1 MNKKYTNQIHTDMS
15 FKPKDI
21 IGLMTD
27 YFKMKS
33 KLRPIKDLPI
43 VLSNKDDES
52 LESVTWFGHS
62 ASLLKVEGKKLLL
75 DPMLGDA
82 SSPFPIFNSKRY
94 SGVFSLEREDLQEI
108 DAIIISHNHYD
119 HLNYKS
125 IMELKDRTKH
135 FYVPTGV
142 AQYLIK
148 WGVSPSKISEHKW
161 WDEITFDTIKL
172 VCAPARHFSGR
183 SMTDRDRSLWCSWL
197 ILGQETKVFFS
208 GDSGYAPHFKEIG
221 DKYGPFDLTLMECGQ
236 YDTRWS
242 AIHMLP
248 EETVQAHIDVKGE
261 LLLPIHWG
269 AFTLALHE
277 WSDPIERV
285 TKEAKRLGVTV
296 ATPQIGESITLKST
310 NYLSSTWWQGFA
322 LFVIRFL
329 CI

>member
-1 MNKKYTNQIHTDMS
+1 MQ
-15 FKPKDI
+15 
-21 IGLMTD
+21 
-27 YFKMKS
+27 
-33 KLRPIKDLPI
+33 
-43 VLSNKDDES
+43 
-52 LESVTWFGHS
+52 
-62 ASLLKVEGKKLLL
+62 
-75 DPMLGDA
+75 
-82 SSPFPIFNSKRY
+82 
-94 SGVFSLEREDLQEI
+94 
-108 DAIIISHNHYD
+108 
-119 HLNYKS
+119 
-125 IMELKDRTKH
+125 LKDRAKH
-135 FYVPTGV
+135 FYVPNGV

-148 WGVSPSKISEHKW
+148 WGVSPSKISEHNW
-161 WDEITFDTIKL
+161 WDEIMFDNIKL

-285 TKEAKRLGVTV
+285 TKEAKRLGVNI

-310 NYLSSTWWQGFA
+310 DYPSAAWWRE
-322 LFVIRFL
+322 V
-329 CI
+329 

>member
-1 MNKKYTNQIHTDMS
+1 MKKKYMNQIPTDVS
-15 FKPKDI
+15 FNPKDI

-27 YFKMKS
+27 YFKMKT
-33 KLRPIKDLPI
+33 KLRPVKNLPI
-43 VLSNKDDES
+43 VLSNKNNES
-52 LESVTWFGHS
+52 LESVTWFGHF
-62 ASLLKVEGKKLLL
+62 ASLLKIEGKKLLL
-75 DPMLGDA
+75 DPMFGDA
-82 SSPFPIFNSKRY
+82 SSPFPVFNSKRY
-94 SGVFSLEREDLQEI
+94 SGAFSLEREDFKEI

-125 IMELKDRTKH
+125 IMRLKDRAKH
-135 FYVPTGV
+135 FYVPIGV
-142 AQYLIK
+142 ARYLIK
-148 WGVSPSKISEHKW
+148 WGVSPNKISEHNW
-161 WDEITFDTIKL
+161 WDEITFDNIKL

-183 SMTDRDRSLWCSWL
+183 SMTDKDRSLWCSWL

-221 DKYGPFDLTLMECGQ
+221 NKYGPFDLTLMECGQ

-261 LLLPIHWG
+261 LLVPIHWG

-285 TKEAKRLGVTV
+285 TKEANRLGVNIT
-296 ATPQIGESITLKST
+296 TPQIGEAIPLKSREYPT
-310 NYLSSTWWQGFA
+310 SAWWRE
-322 LFVIRFL
+322 V
-329 CI
+329 

>member
-1 MNKKYTNQIHTDMS
+1 MKKKYMNQIPTDVS
-15 FKPKDI
+15 FNPKDI

-27 YFKMKS
+27 YFKMKT

-43 VLSNKDDES
+43 VLPNKDNGS

-62 ASLLKVEGKKLLL
+62 ASLLKIEGKKLLL
-75 DPMLGDA
+75 DPMFGDA
-82 SSPFPIFNSKRY
+82 SSPFPVFNSKRY
-94 SGVFSLEREDLQEI
+94 SGAFSLEREDFKGI

-125 IMELKDRTKH
+125 IMRLKDRAKH
-135 FYVPTGV
+135 FYVPIGV

-148 WGVSPSKISEHKW
+148 WGISPSKISEHNW
-161 WDEITFDTIKL
+161 WDEITFDNIKL

-183 SMTDRDRSLWCSWL
+183 SMTDRDCSLWCSWL

-221 DKYGPFDLTLMECGQ
+221 EKYGPFDLTLMECGQ

-261 LLLPIHWG
+261 LLVPIHWG

-285 TKEAKRLGVTV
+285 TKEANRLGVNI
-296 ATPQIGESITLKST
+296 ATPQIGEAITLQSKDYPT
-310 NYLSSTWWQGFA
+310 AAWWRE
-322 LFVIRFL
+322 V
-329 CI
+329 

>member
-21 IGLMTD
+21 ISLMTD

-33 KLRPIKDLPI
+33 KLRPIKDLP
-43 VLSNKDDES
+43 VALSNKDNEA

-62 ASLLKVEGKKLLL
+62 ASLLKIEGKKLLL
-75 DPMLGDA
+75 DPMFGDA
-82 SSPFPIFNSKRY
+82 SSPFPLFNSKRY
-94 SGVFSLEREDLQEI
+94 SGAFSLERDDLQEI

-125 IMELKDRTKH
+125 IMQLKNRAKH

-148 WGVSPSKISEHKW
+148 WGISPSKISEHNW
-161 WDEITFDTIKL
+161 WDEITFDNIKL

-183 SMTDRDRSLWCSWL
+183 GMTDRDRSLWCSWL
-197 ILGQETKVFFS
+197 ILGQETKIFFS

-236 YDTRWS
+236 YDPRWS

-285 TKEAKRLGVTV
+285 TKEAKRLGVKIT
-296 ATPQIGESITLKST
+296 TPQIGESITLKST
-310 NYLSSTWWQGFA
+310 DYPLSAWWKE
-322 LFVIRFL
+322 I
-329 CI
+329 

>member
-1 MNKKYTNQIHTDMS
+1 MKKKYINQIYTDVS

-27 YFKMKS
+27 YFKMKT
-33 KLRPIKDLPI
+33 KLRPIKNLPI
-43 VLSNKDDES
+43 VLSDKNNES

-62 ASLLKVEGKKLLL
+62 ASLLKIEGKTLLL
-75 DPMLGDA
+75 DPMFGDA
-82 SSPFPIFNSKRY
+82 SSPFPLFNSKRY
-94 SGVFSLEREDLQEI
+94 SGTFSLEREDLQEI

-125 IMELKDRTKH
+125 IMQLKDRAKH

-148 WGVSPSKISEHKW
+148 WGVSPSKISEHNW

-183 SMTDRDRSLWCSWL
+183 SMTDRDCSLWCSWL

-221 DKYGPFDLTLMECGQ
+221 DKYGPFNLTLMECGQ
-236 YDTRWS
+236 YDPRWS

-248 EETVQAHIDVKGE
+248 EETVQAHMDVKGE

-285 TKEAKRLGVTV
+285 TKEAKRLEVKIT
-296 ATPQIGESITLKST
+296 TPQIGESITLKST
-310 NYLSSTWWQGFA
+310 DYPSSAWWRE
-322 LFVIRFL
+322 I
-329 CI
+329 

>member
-1 MNKKYTNQIHTDMS
+1 MKKKYINQIHTDVS

-27 YFKMKS
+27 YFKMKT
-33 KLRPIKDLPI
+33 KLRPIKNLPI
-43 VLSNKDDES
+43 VLSDKNNES

-62 ASLLKVEGKKLLL
+62 ASLLKIEGKTLLL
-75 DPMLGDA
+75 DPMFGDA
-82 SSPFPIFNSKRY
+82 SSPFPLFNSKRY
-94 SGVFSLEREDLQEI
+94 SGAFSLEREDLQEI

-125 IMELKDRTKH
+125 IMQLKDRAKH

-148 WGVSPSKISEHKW
+148 WGVSPSKISEHNW

-183 SMTDRDRSLWCSWL
+183 SMTDRDCSLWCSWL

-221 DKYGPFDLTLMECGQ
+221 DKYGPFNLTLMECGQ
-236 YDTRWS
+236 YDPRWS

-248 EETVQAHIDVKGE
+248 EETVQAHMDVKGE

-285 TKEAKRLGVTV
+285 TKEAKRLEVKIT
-296 ATPQIGESITLKST
+296 TPQIGESITLKST
-310 NYLSSTWWQGFA
+310 DYPSSAWWRE
-322 LFVIRFL
+322 I
-329 CI
+329 

>member
-1 MNKKYTNQIHTDMS
+1 MKKKYMNQIHTDVN

-33 KLRPIKDLPI
+33 KLRPLKNLPI
-43 VLSNKDDES
+43 VLSDKNNES

-62 ASLLKVEGKKLLL
+62 ASLLKIEGKTLLL
-75 DPMLGDA
+75 DPMFGDA
-82 SSPFPIFNSKRY
+82 SSPFPLFNSKRY
-94 SGVFSLEREDLQEI
+94 SGIFSLEREDLREI

-125 IMELKDRTKH
+125 IMQLKDRAKH

-148 WGVSPSKISEHKW
+148 WGVSPSKISEHNW
-161 WDEITFDTIKL
+161 WDEITFDNIKL

-183 SMTDRDRSLWCSWL
+183 SMTDRDCSLWCSWL

-221 DKYGPFDLTLMECGQ
+221 DKYDPFDLTLMECGQ
-236 YDTRWS
+236 YDPRWS

-269 AFTLALHE
+269 AFTLSLHE

-285 TKEAKRLGVTV
+285 TKEAKRLGVNI

-310 NYLSSTWWQGFA
+310 DYPSSTWWRE
-322 LFVIRFL
+322 I
-329 CI
+329 

>member
-1 MNKKYTNQIHTDMS
+1 MKKKYMNQIHTDVS

-33 KLRPIKDLPI
+33 KLRPLKNLPI
-43 VLSNKDDES
+43 VLSDKNNES

-62 ASLLKVEGKKLLL
+62 ASLLKIEGKTLLL
-75 DPMLGDA
+75 DPMFGDA
-82 SSPFPIFNSKRY
+82 SSPFPLFNSKRY
-94 SGVFSLEREDLQEI
+94 SDVFSLEREDLQEI

-125 IMELKDRTKH
+125 IMQLKDRTKH

-148 WGVSPSKISEHKW
+148 WGVSPSKISEHNW
-161 WDEITFDTIKL
+161 WDEITFDNIKL

-183 SMTDRDRSLWCSWL
+183 SMTDRDCSLWCSWL

-236 YDTRWS
+236 YDPRWS

-269 AFTLALHE
+269 AFTLSLHE

-285 TKEAKRLGVTV
+285 TKEAKRLGVNI

-310 NYLSSTWWQGFA
+310 DYPSSAWWRE
-322 LFVIRFL
+322 I
-329 CI
+329 

>member
-1 MNKKYTNQIHTDMS
+1 MKKKYKNQIHTDVS

-27 YFKMKS
+27 YFKMKT
-33 KLRPIKDLPI
+33 KLRPVKNLPI
-43 VLSNKDDES
+43 VLSDKNNES

-62 ASLLKVEGKKLLL
+62 ASLLKIEGKKLLL
-75 DPMLGDA
+75 DPMFGDA
-82 SSPFPIFNSKRY
+82 SSPFPLFTSKRY
-94 SGVFSLEREDLQEI
+94 SGAFSLEREDLQEI
-108 DAIIISHNHYD
+108 DAVIISHNHYD

-125 IMELKDRTKH
+125 IMLLKDHAKH

-142 AQYLIK
+142 AQYLMK
-148 WGVSPSKISEHKW
+148 WGVSPSKISEHNW
-161 WDEITFDTIKL
+161 WEEIAFDNIKL

-183 SMTDRDRSLWCSWL
+183 SMTDRDCSLWCSWL
-197 ILGQETKVFFS
+197 ILGRDTKVFFS

-221 DKYGPFDLTLMECGQ
+221 NKYGPFDLTLMECGQ

-248 EETVQAHIDVKGE
+248 EETVQAHIDVKGD

-285 TKEAKRLGVTV
+285 TKEAKRLGINIT
-296 ATPQIGESITLKST
+296 TPQIGESITLKST
-310 NYLSSTWWQGFA
+310 DYPSSAWWRE
-322 LFVIRFL
+322 I
-329 CI
+329 

>member
-21 IGLMTD
+21 ISLMTD
-27 YFKMKS
+27 YFKIKS
-33 KLRPIKDLPI
+33 KLRPIKGLPI
-43 VLSNKDDES
+43 VLSNKDNEP

-62 ASLLKVEGKKLLL
+62 ASLLKIEGKKLLL
-75 DPMLGDA
+75 DPMFGDA
-82 SSPFPIFNSKRY
+82 SSPFPLFNSKRY
-94 SGVFSLEREDLQEI
+94 SGVFSLERDDLQEI

-125 IMELKDRTKH
+125 IMQLKDRAKH

-148 WGVSPSKISEHKW
+148 WGVSPSKISEHNW
-161 WDEITFDTIKL
+161 WDEITFDNIKL

-183 SMTDRDRSLWCSWL
+183 SMTDRDCSLWCSWL
-197 ILGQETKVFFS
+197 ILGQETKIFFS

-236 YDTRWS
+236 YDPRWS

-248 EETVQAHIDVKGE
+248 EETVQAHIDVQGE

-285 TKEAKRLGVTV
+285 TKEVNRLEVKIT
-296 ATPQIGESITLKST
+296 TPQIGESITLKST
-310 NYLSSTWWQGFA
+310 NYPSTAWWRE
-322 LFVIRFL
+322 I
-329 CI
+329 

>member
-1 MNKKYTNQIHTDMS
+1 MKKKYINQIHTDVS

-33 KLRPIKDLPI
+33 KLRPLKNLPI
-43 VLSNKDDES
+43 VLSDKNNET

-62 ASLLKVEGKKLLL
+62 ASLLKIAGKKLLL
-75 DPMLGDA
+75 DPMFGDA
-82 SSPFPIFNSKRY
+82 SSPFPVFNSKRY
-94 SGVFSLEREDLQEI
+94 SGAFSLEREDFQEI

-125 IMELKDRTKH
+125 IMLLKDRAKH

-148 WGVSPSKISEHKW
+148 WGVSPSKISEHNW
-161 WDEITFDTIKL
+161 WDEIIFDNIKL

-183 SMTDRDRSLWCSWL
+183 SMTDRDCSLWCSWL

-236 YDTRWS
+236 YDSRWS

-269 AFTLALHE
+269 AFTLALHD

-285 TKEAKRLGVTV
+285 TKEAKRLGVKI

-310 NYLSSTWWQGFA
+310 DYPSSAWWKE
-322 LFVIRFL
+322 I
-329 CI
+329 

>member
-1 MNKKYTNQIHTDMS
+1 MKKKYMNQIPTDVS
-15 FKPKDI
+15 FKPQDI

-27 YFKMKS
+27 YFKMKT

-43 VLSNKDDES
+43 VLPNKDNGS

-62 ASLLKVEGKKLLL
+62 ASLLKIEGKKLLL
-75 DPMLGDA
+75 DPMFGDA
-82 SSPFPIFNSKRY
+82 SSPFPVFNSKRY
-94 SGVFSLEREDLQEI
+94 SGAFSLEREDFKEI

-125 IMELKDRTKH
+125 IMRLKDRAKH
-135 FYVPTGV
+135 FYVPIGV
-142 AQYLIK
+142 ARYLIK
-148 WGVSPSKISEHKW
+148 WGVSPNKISEHNW
-161 WDEITFDTIKL
+161 WDEITFDNIKL

-183 SMTDRDRSLWCSWL
+183 SMTDKDRSLWCSWL

-221 DKYGPFDLTLMECGQ
+221 EKYGPFDLTLMECGQ

-261 LLLPIHWG
+261 LLVPIHWG

-277 WSDPIERV
+277 WSDPIECV
-285 TKEAKRLGVTV
+285 TKEANRLGVNIT
-296 ATPQIGESITLKST
+296 TPQIGEAITLQSKDYPT
-310 NYLSSTWWQGFA
+310 AAWWRE
-322 LFVIRFL
+322 V
-329 CI
+329 

>member
-1 MNKKYTNQIHTDMS
+1 MKKKYMNQIPTDVS
-15 FKPKDI
+15 FNPKDI

-27 YFKMKS
+27 YFKMKT
-33 KLRPIKDLPI
+33 KLRPVKNLPI
-43 VLSNKDDES
+43 VLSNKNNES

-62 ASLLKVEGKKLLL
+62 ASLLKIEGKKLLL
-75 DPMLGDA
+75 DPMFGDA
-82 SSPFPIFNSKRY
+82 SSPFPVFNSKRY
-94 SGVFSLEREDLQEI
+94 SGAFSLEHDELQEI

-125 IMELKDRTKH
+125 IMRLKDRAKH
-135 FYVPTGV
+135 FYVPTGI

-148 WGVSPSKISEHKW
+148 WGISPSKISEHNW
-161 WDEITFDTIKL
+161 WDEITFDNIKL

-183 SMTDRDRSLWCSWL
+183 SMTDRDCSLWCSWL

-221 DKYGPFDLTLMECGQ
+221 ENYGPFDLTLMECGQ

-261 LLLPIHWG
+261 LLVPIHWG

-285 TKEAKRLGVTV
+285 TKEANRLGVNI
-296 ATPQIGESITLKST
+296 ATPQIGEAIALQSKDYPTAA
-310 NYLSSTWWQGFA
+310 WWRE
-322 LFVIRFL
+322 V
-329 CI
+329 

>member
-1 MNKKYTNQIHTDMS
+1 MKKKYINQIHTDVS

-27 YFKMKS
+27 YFKMKT
-33 KLRPIKDLPI
+33 KLRPVKNLPT
-43 VLSNKDDES
+43 VLSNKNNES
-52 LESVTWFGHS
+52 LESLTWFGHS
-62 ASLLKVEGKKLLL
+62 ASLLKIEGKTLLL
-75 DPMLGDA
+75 DPMFGDA
-82 SSPFPIFNSKRY
+82 SSPFPLFNSKRY
-94 SGVFSLEREDLQEI
+94 SGVFSLEREELQEI
-108 DAIIISHNHYD
+108 DVIIISHNHYD

-125 IMELKDRTKH
+125 IMQLKDRAKH

-142 AQYLIK
+142 AQYLMK
-148 WGVSPSKISEHKW
+148 WGVSPSKISEHNW
-161 WDEITFDTIKL
+161 WDEIAFDNIKL

-183 SMTDRDRSLWCSWL
+183 SMTDRDCSLWCSWL

-285 TKEAKRLGVTV
+285 TKEAKRLGVNI
-296 ATPQIGESITLKST
+296 ATPQMGESITLKST
-310 NYLSSTWWQGFA
+310 DYPSSAWWREF
-322 LFVIRFL
+322 
-329 CI
+329 

>member
-1 MNKKYTNQIHTDMS
+1 MKKKYINQIHTDVS

-21 IGLMTD
+21 IGLMSD
-27 YFKMKS
+27 YFKIKT
-33 KLRPIKDLPI
+33 KLRPMKNLPI
-43 VLSNKDDES
+43 VLSNKDNES

-62 ASLLKVEGKKLLL
+62 ASLLKIEGKKLLL
-75 DPMLGDA
+75 DPMFGDA
-82 SSPFPIFNSKRY
+82 SSPFPIFNSRRY
-94 SGVFSLEREDLQEI
+94 SGAFSLDREDLQEI

-125 IMELKDRTKH
+125 IMQLKDRAKH

-142 AQYLIK
+142 ARYLIK
-148 WGVSPSKISEHKW
+148 WGVSPNKISEHNW
-161 WDEITFDTIKL
+161 WDEITFDNIKL

-183 SMTDRDRSLWCSWL
+183 SMTDKDRSLWCSWL

-221 DKYGPFDLTLMECGQ
+221 NKYGPFDLTLMECGQ
-236 YDTRWS
+236 YDARWS

-261 LLLPIHWG
+261 LLVPIHWG

-285 TKEAKRLGVTV
+285 TLEANRLEVKI

-310 NYLSSTWWQGFA
+310 DYPMSAWWRE
-322 LFVIRFL
+322 V
-329 CI
+329 

>member
-1 MNKKYTNQIHTDMS
+1 MKKKYMNQIPTDVS
-15 FKPKDI
+15 FNPKDI

-27 YFKMKS
+27 YFKMKT

-43 VLSNKDDES
+43 VLPNKDNGS

-62 ASLLKVEGKKLLL
+62 ASLLKIEGKKLLL
-75 DPMLGDA
+75 DPMFGDT
-82 SSPFPIFNSKRY
+82 SSPFPVFNSKRY
-94 SGVFSLEREDLQEI
+94 SGAFSLEREDFKEI

-125 IMELKDRTKH
+125 IMQLKDRAKH
-135 FYVPTGV
+135 FYVPAGV

-148 WGVSPSKISEHKW
+148 WGISPSKISEHNW
-161 WDEITFDTIKL
+161 WDEITFDNIKL

-183 SMTDRDRSLWCSWL
+183 SMTDKDRSLWCSWL

-221 DKYGPFDLTLMECGQ
+221 NKYGPFDLTLMECGQ

-261 LLLPIHWG
+261 LLVPIHWG

-285 TKEAKRLGVTV
+285 TKEANRLGVNI
-296 ATPQIGESITLKST
+296 ATPQIGEAIALQSKDYPTAA
-310 NYLSSTWWQGFA
+310 WWRE
-322 LFVIRFL
+322 V
-329 CI
+329 